1 MPQHLREVHPCS
13 QLAMS
18 FYMTLLTSLMMEQQ
32 LVDHQCYACLQIF
45 NLPAALD
52 AAPDPARKH
61 LAQSHLLHNCPNLL
75 QIALFL
81 TGLLHDGR
89 LLDDQHGSSCP
100 TACPGNVQGAGT
112 AAWHSAA
119 GSKPKRA
126 KTQQTPSRKAR
137 QCSPADSTGG
147 PDTPIAAA
155 ECLGPATGAPGPS
168 SRSRTQPEP
177 SSRQLRS
184 FFQPR
189 PKERLAGAD
198 PGNTNL
204 AGTAQ
209 IINDTDDDTEAT
221 PDPMLVPGSLGE
233 GDEDLRSQ
241 TGGSTVHSICA
252 EPADRRGGELA
263 VPGVGSQSQATGH
276 QLQAFH
282 QHDADDETCTTAGG
296 DVQEPRPGA
305 LLSIPSDQSRCP
317 DLPMATP
324 ALPKS
329 GPGMGAPEQALTQQ
343 HVDPTGNH
351 AQTTCLEPMRSCGY
365 DPAHHGTSAETWEG
379 QRQARTS
386 HQPTDAD
393 MRPPLAMLLHV
404 LSHMRF
410 QNNSN
415 WCYANSTIFSLL
427 WCLMSMQCE
436 ADSLGSNFAEVIQCL
451 PCHNLQPVALKD
463 LRWFNQL
470 LQNWGAFHGN
480 HRDRQQDAS
489 EFATAV
495 LSWLCA
501 PAINMTWERRVE
513 EMGRFH
519 THDLGDAFMP
529 ITLSFPATHVHQS
542 DTLYTLT
549 YLMRLWMQVDGMIT
563 ALTQAPQC
571 ICLHLDRFYE
581 AENTILKS
589 QCLIDMEAGCDV
601 PVFTDHSHSREFVS
615 YVLLSAT
622 AHLGT
627 TQGGH
632 YQAVLKTRPAVQQ
645 NGQPMHWL
653 LTNDATAAQPV
664 WQVPDWFRRNSNVF
678 WLARADCVQLHVYRT
693 LPQSDTAEPD
703 DTDLIAATDD
713 DTGTDVAARD
723 LVTPCTTAADS
734 AAESAVR
741 PTHTAAPA
749 PETDA
754 TTAAFMALLQA
765 TTMAERQR

>member
-1 MPQHLREVHPCS
+1 
-13 QLAMS
+13 
-18 FYMTLLTSLMMEQQ
+18 
-32 LVDHQCYACLQIF
+32 
-45 NLPAALD
+45 
-52 AAPDPARKH
+52 
-61 LAQSHLLHNCPNLL
+61 
-75 QIALFL
+75 
-81 TGLLHDGR
+81 
-89 LLDDQHGSSCP
+89 
-100 TACPGNVQGAGT
+100 
-112 AAWHSAA
+112 
-119 GSKPKRA
+119 
-126 KTQQTPSRKAR
+126 
-137 QCSPADSTGG
+137 
-147 PDTPIAAA
+147 
-155 ECLGPATGAPGPS
+155 
-168 SRSRTQPEP
+168 
-177 SSRQLRS
+177 
-184 FFQPR
+184 
-189 PKERLAGAD
+189 
-198 PGNTNL
+198 
-204 AGTAQ
+204 
-209 IINDTDDDTEAT
+209 
-221 PDPMLVPGSLGE
+221 
-233 GDEDLRSQ
+233 
-241 TGGSTVHSICA
+241 
-252 EPADRRGGELA
+252 
-263 VPGVGSQSQATGH
+263 
-276 QLQAFH
+276 
-282 QHDADDETCTTAGG
+282 
-296 DVQEPRPGA
+296 
-305 LLSIPSDQSRCP
+305 
-317 DLPMATP
+317 
-324 ALPKS
+324 
-329 GPGMGAPEQALTQQ
+329 
-343 HVDPTGNH
+343 
-351 AQTTCLEPMRSCGY
+351 
-365 DPAHHGTSAETWEG
+365 
-379 QRQARTS
+379 
-386 HQPTDAD
+386 
-393 MRPPLAMLLHV
+393 
-404 LSHMRF
+404 
-410 QNNSN
+410 
-415 WCYANSTIFSLL
+415 
-427 WCLMSMQCE
+427 MSMQCE

-632 YQAVLKTRPAVQQ
+632 YQAVLKTRSAVQQ

-754 TTAAFMALLQA
+754 TTAAIMALLQA